1 MSQSHYTILSQ
12 LIEHAKDIDMQLSW
26 SKQLRDYLIKHKNK
40 YPAIV
45 ESDILV
51 VQPIPSQEID
61 LSEEAKYYYGPNLIG
76 NKFNDYIVNFNL
88 AVKDS
93 DDYVLGNSVYREVH
107 NVIFDIL
114 LTGMVTQN
122 INNNELVG
130 DIISAAEKED
140 ISVGSYIQKYGKNV
154 NFDKVWNLNRA
165 TYMAMHLTSV
175 ILTSVFAI
183 NENRIWRN
191 EDTSFLP
198 TNLNILVLQLFNR
211 AMYYNFKSLQKF
223 IKEEVING
231 NTKPDVTD
239 ILFINLFKLWLM
251 NTFDISEFVHKGDK
265 SIDSPILYTKND
277 TLICMHD
284 NSWNY
289 ETLTDKEMDKYLSEI
304 NEFIIRTS
312 NTEGHNQSVTIN

>member
-1 MSQSHYTILSQ
+1 MKKSHYTILSQ

-61 LSEEAKYYYGPNLIG
+61 LSEEAKYYYDPNLIG

-88 AVKDS
+88 AIKDS

-175 ILTSVFAI
+175 ILTNVFAI

-198 TNLNILVLQLFNR
+198 TNLNILILQLFNR

-223 IKEEVING
+223 IKEEVIND

-265 SIDSPILYTKND
+265 SIDSPTLYTKND

-304 NEFIIRTS
+304 NEFIIHTS
-312 NTEGHNQSVTIN
+312 NTEGHNQSVSIN

>member
-1 MSQSHYTILSQ
+1 MSHYTILSQ

-45 ESDILV
+45 KSDILV
-51 VQPIPSQEID
+51 VQPIPSQDID
-61 LSEEAKYYYGPNLIG
+61 LSEETKYYYDPNLIG
-76 NKFNDYIVNFNL
+76 SKFNDYIVNFNL
-88 AVKDS
+88 AVKDNE
-93 DDYVLGNSVYREVH
+93 DLVLGNSIYREVH

-122 INNNELVG
+122 INNGELIG
-130 DIISAAEKED
+130 EIISAAEKED
-140 ISVGSYIQKYGKNV
+140 LSVGSYIQKYGKNL
-154 NFDKVWNLNRA
+154 NFDKVWNLNRV
-165 TYMAMHLTSV
+165 TYMAMHLTNV
-175 ILTSVFAI
+175 ILTNVFGI
-183 NENRIWRN
+183 NENKIWRK

-198 TNLNILVLQLFNR
+198 TNLNILTLQLFNR
-211 AMYYNFKSLQKF
+211 AMYYNFKGLQKF

-231 NTKPDVTD
+231 TTKPDVTD

-251 NTFDISEFVHKGDK
+251 NTFDISEFVYKGDK
-265 SIDSPILYTKND
+265 SIDSPILYTINN

-289 ETLTDKEMDKYLSEI
+289 ETLTDEEMDKFLSGI
-304 NEFIIRTS
+304 NEFIIHNS
-312 NTEGHNQSVTIN
+312 NTKEYNQPTSIN

>member
-1 MSQSHYTILSQ
+1 MKKSHYTILSQ
-12 LIEHAKDIDMQLSW
+12 LIEDAVDIDRQLNW
-26 SKQLRDYLIKHKNK
+26 SKQLSEYLIKHRNK

-45 ESDILV
+45 ENDILV
-51 VQPIPSQEID
+51 VQPVPVQDID
-61 LSEEAKYYYGPNLIG
+61 LSEEAKYYYDPNLIG

-93 DDYVLGNSVYREVH
+93 DDLVLGNSIYREAH

-114 LTGMVTQN
+114 LAGMVSQN
-122 INNNELVG
+122 INNGELIG
-130 DIISAAEKED
+130 EIISAAEKED
-140 ISVGSYIQKYGKNV
+140 LSVGSYIQKYGKNL

-175 ILTSVFAI
+175 ILTNVFGI
-183 NENRIWRN
+183 NENKIWRK

-198 TNLNILVLQLFNR
+198 TNLNILILQLFNR

-223 IKEEVING
+223 IKEEVLNG
-231 NTKPDVTD
+231 DTKPDITD
-239 ILFINLFKLWLM
+239 VIFINLFKLWIM

-265 SIDSPILYTKND
+265 SIDSPILYTKNN
-277 TLICMHD
+277 TLICTHD

-304 NEFIIRTS
+304 NEFIIHTS
-312 NTEGHNQSVTIN
+312 NAEEYNQFTSIN